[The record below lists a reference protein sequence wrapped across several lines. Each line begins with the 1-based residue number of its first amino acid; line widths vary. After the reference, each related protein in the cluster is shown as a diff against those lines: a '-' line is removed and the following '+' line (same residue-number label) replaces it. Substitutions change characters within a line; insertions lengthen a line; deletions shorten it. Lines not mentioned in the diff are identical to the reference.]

1 MKKARE
7 TKTRYKTSTA
17 TIALDKELVERL
29 RYAAE
34 WKGIP
39 FEEAAGKA
47 VTEYLGRF
55 GFEKIKAEQAIFEKM
70 RPALLEKYRGQYV
83 AVHNGQVVESAPD
96 LKSLH
101 HKVFMRFG
109 FTPILHIQVTDEPE
123 RDIHTSGLRLE
134 RSAS

>member
-7 TKTRYKTSTA
+7 TKTRYKTSAA
-17 TIALDKELVERL
+17 TITLDEELVARL

-39 FEEAAGKA
+39 FEEAAGNA

-55 GFEKIKAEQAIFEKM
+55 GIEKIKAEQAIFEKM
-70 RPALLEKYRGQYV
+70 RSALLEKYRGQYV

-96 LKSLH
+96 LRSLH
-101 HKVFMRFG
+101 HQVFARFG

-123 RDIHTSGLRLE
+123 RELVMRSPRLE
-134 RSAS
+134 RR

>member
-1 MKKARE
+1 MKKTRE
-7 TKTRYKTSTA
+7 TKTRSKTSTA

-39 FEEAAGKA
+39 FEEAAGIA

-55 GFEKIKAEQAIFEKM
+55 GSEKVEAEQAIFEKM

-83 AVHNGQVVESAPD
+83 VVHNGQVVESAPD
-96 LKSLH
+96 LRSLH
-101 HKVFMRFG
+101 HKVFVRFG

-123 RDIHTSGLRLE
+123 RDLVIRSPRLE
-134 RSAS
+134 RR